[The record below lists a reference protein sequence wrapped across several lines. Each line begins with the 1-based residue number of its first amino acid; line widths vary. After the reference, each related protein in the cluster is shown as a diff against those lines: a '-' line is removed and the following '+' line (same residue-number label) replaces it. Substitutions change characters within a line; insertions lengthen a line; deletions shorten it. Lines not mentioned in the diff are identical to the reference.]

1 MKRGTIIKLI
11 IAAIAAFAVSFL
23 LCHAIFGSLE
33 SYEEHLRRDK
43 VEYFAENMLKELST
57 SLESYE
63 RIPQVWSGVVR
74 AGNGNVSAFEEIS
87 QELYEKNP
95 TINAIQLAPDGVVQ
109 YCYPKNNDIID
120 YDIMEEDIHSD
131 DAKEVMKT
139 GNAVISGP
147 VELEQG
153 GDGLIIRYPIYI
165 DDEFWGFSTIVINTP
180 EVFEDSGFGTLS
192 EEGYL
197 YRLTKEDND
206 EMISVTSGNEL
217 PSDAVIADTEIGQR
231 TWVLEMEPAEGWLSA
246 SAKSGYRVL
255 SYLISL
261 MAAAGAALIMMLIL
275 RNKELEEM
283 RGDLNIQI
291 KALAASEKANKLQ
304 TKALEASKKA
314 NDMQAEA
321 LEASRRANQA
331 QVEALEMARKE
342 NVRQAKALKE
352 SEAANRAKTEF
363 ISRISHD
370 IRTPIGAI
378 QNLTKFALQD
388 LDDKEKLK
396 SDLEKIETSN
406 QFLLSLISDVLDISR
421 VDSGKIELKPEPYPY
436 DEYET
441 NIRNIMEPMCSE
453 KGLGFEM
460 VCENEDEEHGV
471 IIADK
476 IRINQIALNILSNAV
491 KYTPEGGYVRYISQ
505 SRNMKNGKI
514 VFAFTVEDNGIGMSE
529 DFQKKMFEEFAQEY
543 DNPGR
548 ESGMTGTGLGLAIVK
563 RLIDIMNG
571 EISVKSETGKGTAV
585 SVQIVF
591 PDAMADEEYARSV
604 KAKEAEKADKMKFSG
619 HVLLAEDN
627 EINQAIALRIFEECG
642 LSADLACDGKEAVE
656 MFSGK
661 PEGTY
666 DAIFMDI
673 QMPNMNGYE
682 ATRAIR
688 KLAGTEAKTIPI
700 VAMTADAF
708 DAAMKMAN
716 EAGMDEYVTKPL
728 NVDYIRQIMV
738 KIGLKTD

>member
-255 SYLISL
+255 SYL
-261 MAAAGAALIMMLIL
+261 
-275 RNKELEEM
+275 
-283 RGDLNIQI
+283 
-291 KALAASEKANKLQ
+291 
-304 TKALEASKKA
+304 
-314 NDMQAEA
+314 
-321 LEASRRANQA
+321 
-331 QVEALEMARKE
+331 
-342 NVRQAKALKE
+342 
-352 SEAANRAKTEF
+352 
-363 ISRISHD
+363 
-370 IRTPIGAI
+370 
-378 QNLTKFALQD
+378 
-388 LDDKEKLK
+388 
-396 SDLEKIETSN
+396 
-406 QFLLSLISDVLDISR
+406 
-421 VDSGKIELKPEPYPY
+421 PE
-436 DEYET
+436 
-441 NIRNIMEPMCSE
+441 
-453 KGLGFEM
+453 
-460 VCENEDEEHGV
+460 
-471 IIADK
+471 
-476 IRINQIALNILSNAV
+476 
-491 KYTPEGGYVRYISQ
+491 
-505 SRNMKNGKI
+505 
-514 VFAFTVEDNGIGMSE
+514 
-529 DFQKKMFEEFAQEY
+529 
-543 DNPGR
+543 
-548 ESGMTGTGLGLAIVK
+548 
-563 RLIDIMNG
+563 
-571 EISVKSETGKGTAV
+571 SVKLDSKLFTA
-585 SVQIVF
+585 
-591 PDAMADEEYARSV
+591 AD
-604 KAKEAEKADKMKFSG
+604 
-619 HVLLAEDN
+619 
-627 EINQAIALRIFEECG
+627 
-642 LSADLACDGKEAVE
+642 
-656 MFSGK
+656 
-661 PEGTY
+661 
-666 DAIFMDI
+666 
-673 QMPNMNGYE
+673 
-682 ATRAIR
+682 
-688 KLAGTEAKTIPI
+688 
-700 VAMTADAF
+700 
-708 DAAMKMAN
+708 
-716 EAGMDEYVTKPL
+716 
-728 NVDYIRQIMV
+728 
-738 KIGLKTD
+738 